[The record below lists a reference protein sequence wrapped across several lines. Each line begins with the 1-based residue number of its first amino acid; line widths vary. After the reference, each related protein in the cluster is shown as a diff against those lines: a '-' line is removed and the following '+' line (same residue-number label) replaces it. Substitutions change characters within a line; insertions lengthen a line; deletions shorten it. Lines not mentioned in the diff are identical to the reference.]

1 MLLIGKLKCWSFR
14 NETFYPRFGLSE
26 PSVERQRET
35 FEKRELE
42 LMAEVRDLRKRLAAR
57 RQQRAPDFVG
67 HTQQWLLAEKAFF
80 LQ

>member
-1 MLLIGKLKCWSFR
+1 MLLIGKHKCGSFCK
-14 NETFYPRFGLSE
+14 ETFYSRFGLSE

-57 RQQRAPDFVG
+57 RQQQAPDFVG
-67 HTQQWLLAEKAFF
+67 HTQQ
-80 LQ
+80 

>member
-1 MLLIGKLKCWSFR
+1 MLLIGKHKCGSFR

-57 RQQRAPDFVG
+57 RQQRAPDFIG
-67 HTQQWLLAEKAFF
+67 HTQQ
-80 LQ
+80 